1 MSDKSLSTCAD
12 SEPHGNFPPPFSR
25 AREKQTGK
33 IHARQQNHER
43 THGREHSGEGEDRIR
58 DIGNEQ
64 AGFTQADA
72 TADVHR
78 IIFSELRGQRLELS
92 LRLRDRYA
100 GLQSAHG
107 EEIVRVALVDP
118 RAPGFD
124 RLRHHYRNK
133 HLRLVGDLGAD
144 KSLRRDADH
153 RERATVKLNYL
164 AHDLWIAAEPVL
176 PTVVTNHGNG
186 M

>member
-1 MSDKSLSTCAD
+1 MSRINERLTCATTRKFRKRERRKPAIDD
-12 SEPHGNFPPPFSR
+12 SSFNAGTSCGFDDCSAGMR
-25 AREKQTGK
+25 LK
-33 IHARQQNHER
+33 
-43 THGREHSGEGEDRIR
+43 RIP
-58 DIGNEQ
+58 DSGNEQ

-100 GLQSAHG
+100 RLQSAHG

-144 KSLRRDADH
+144 KSLGPHADH